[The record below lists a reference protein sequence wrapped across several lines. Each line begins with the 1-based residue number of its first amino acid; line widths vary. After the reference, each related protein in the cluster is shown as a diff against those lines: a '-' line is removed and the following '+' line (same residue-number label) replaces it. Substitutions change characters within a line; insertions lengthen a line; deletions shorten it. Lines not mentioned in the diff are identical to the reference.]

1 MGRVPYARRE
11 GVWTMDLG
19 LSLIPTSV
27 RTSVQEGRN
36 TVKLEGRWVDR
47 GLWSKPDSHFCENQC
62 AGGQ

>member
-1 MGRVPYARRE
+1 M
-11 GVWTMDLG
+11 WTMDLG

-47 GLWSKPDSHFCENQC
+47 GFWSQPDSHFCENQC
-62 AGGQ
+62 TGGQGG